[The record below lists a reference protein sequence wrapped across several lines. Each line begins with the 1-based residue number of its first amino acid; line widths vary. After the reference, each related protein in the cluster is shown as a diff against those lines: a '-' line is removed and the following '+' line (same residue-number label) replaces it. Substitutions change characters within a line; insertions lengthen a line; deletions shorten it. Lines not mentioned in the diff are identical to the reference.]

1 MPNFVNILDQMQFE
15 RTGEITS
22 GPIIVLDVQ
31 NGSKEPGAAL
41 VLGPAHM
48 QTRQLDSQLWE
59 IQNSGQSDPFGNPF
73 VFIINKNSGL
83 ALTSPNT
90 PTGQSGIGLAV
101 HQFPLKTVAN
111 QIGNPQAWQ
120 LLPQGAP
127 AGTNLITSAHHGS
140 VLGYQGDTATVGT
153 PIILAFP
160 GESNSKFWVEQFL
173 LPEGGVGNQPR
184 LMR

>member
-31 NGSKEPGAAL
+31 NGSKEPGAAI

-83 ALTSPNT
+83 ELTSPNT

-101 HQFPLKTVAN
+101 HQFHLKKSRKPDRKPASVAAFTARRSRWN
-111 QIGNPQAWQ
+111 QFN
-120 LLPQGAP
+120 
-127 AGTNLITSAHHGS
+127 
-140 VLGYQGDTATVGT
+140 
-153 PIILAFP
+153 
-160 GESNSKFWVEQFL
+160 
-173 LPEGGVGNQPR
+173 NQRPPR
-184 LMR
+184 QRTRLSR